1 MPIAQVKTTK
11 TLLRSVNYLSCLSC
25 VHKLSSLF
33 PLNSSSRSIKRRK
46 FDDELVESSLNV
58 GTSSATPSNK
68 LPRTRTPSLSTA
80 VASSDCKYQLISL
93 TFYVNKAKQIFLL
106 CIVVSEESY
115 WTNSGT
121 QTQDLVYYLNIKV
134 GRQNQLNLE
143 FLLFLDFTFMS
154 E

>member
-1 MPIAQVKTTK
+1 MPHLTPVTVKKTHVTVAILKQKGNKISFHIRCFVLCWFQISWQSVKEWGHNQETDKMSNAQVKTTK

-25 VHKLSSLF
+25 VHKFSSLF

-80 VASSDCKYQLISL
+80 VASSDCKY
-93 TFYVNKAKQIFLL
+93 
-106 CIVVSEESY
+106 
-115 WTNSGT
+115 
-121 QTQDLVYYLNIKV
+121 
-134 GRQNQLNLE
+134 
-143 FLLFLDFTFMS
+143 
-154 E
+154 